1 MSEHV
6 HSGEESPP
14 ADDAQDAAD
23 AGEEFQVSS
32 DVGESAADESYEQT
46 LEVGWTKPLEIPVT
60 GALAVDEAMSVLAG
74 LSEVDLHEHPEIL
87 QGVHDRLRAVLSDGA
102 SI

>member
-6 HSGEESPP
+6 HSGEQSLQ
-14 ADDAQDAAD
+14 ADDAQHIAD
-23 AGEEFQVSS
+23 AGEELPASPDAV
-32 DVGESAADESYEQT
+32 ESTSDESYEQI

-60 GALAVDEAMSVLAG
+60 GAPAVDDAMSVLAG

>member
-1 MSEHV
+1 MSQHV
-6 HSGEESPP
+6 HTGEESVP
-14 ADDAQDAAD
+14 ANVAHDMTS
-23 AGEEFQVSS
+23 AGEQGSS
-32 DVGESAADESYEQT
+32 DVVESVADESYEQT

-60 GALAVDEAMSVLAG
+60 GAPAVDEAMSVLAG
-74 LSEVDLHEHPEIL
+74 LSEVDLHEHPEVL